1 MSLLVIK
8 LCDVRFEGDL
18 ISAFKSI
25 NGVQS
30 DASPKPKD
38 KKSAK
43 IPEKLINF
51 LNLLRSLS
59 RLRFISICLHNTS
72 LMQLGAINEN
82 AVNECLFHSIVHI
95 IQIHLT
101 TVPKNKLSLISTV
114 EGISLKLLKHV
125 KEDNGETCLAQVSLS
140 LLCSLTVEDNSQIS
154 TQVVVSHPQIIL
166 YDMTPFLRTRRAK
179 IDSKDS
185 ESLVTKL
192 LKNKVN
198 HRFLKGVTFKIDNT
212 SLKFV
217 RESGQKA
224 LAININ
230 TIEADLTKTG
240 SSEFESRLIVSS
252 LTMHD
257 TTAMVSSLNRIN
269 LIAKFEKEKSIQQR
283 LQLFVV
289 SELSSCHIIYN
300 DEEVSYWI
308 DLILKSYGSKSDAST
323 ENKQNNSLSNNWS
336 RDLPKFSASIDV
348 NDISFSVKPV
358 SAANP
363 MVTYGLSH
371 AKFGYVLNSDPLF
384 REMR

>member
-1 MSLLVIK
+1 MVIK

-18 ISAFKSI
+18 ISAFKLV
-25 NGVQS
+25 NGLQNDS
-30 DASPKPKD
+30 SLKTNKKSPKT
-38 KKSAK
+38 
-43 IPEKLINF
+43 PEKLMNL
-51 LNLLRSLS
+51 LNLLGSLS
-59 RLRFISICLHNTS
+59 RLRFISVCLHNTS

-82 AVNECLFHSIVHI
+82 AVKECLFHSVVHI

-101 TVPKNKLSLISTV
+101 TVPKNKLTLIASV
-114 EGISLKLLKHV
+114 EGISLKILKHV
-125 KEDNGETCLAQVSLS
+125 KEDNDETCLAQVSLS
-140 LLCSLTVEDNSQIS
+140 LLCSLTVEDNYQIS
-154 TQVVVSHPQIIL
+154 TQLMISQPQIIL
-166 YDMTPFLRTRRAK
+166 YDVTPFLRTKRTK
-179 IDSKDS
+179 IDSNSDS
-185 ESLVTKL
+185 LITKV
-192 LKNKVN
+192 LKSKVN
-198 HRFLKGVTFKIDNT
+198 PKFLKGVTLKIDRT
-212 SLKFV
+212 SLKLV

-230 TIEADLTKTG
+230 TIEADLTKTS
-240 SSEFESRLIVSS
+240 SSEFESRLIVSL

-257 TTAMVSSLNRIN
+257 TNAMVSSLNRIN

-289 SELSSCHIIYN
+289 SELSSCHIVYN
-300 DEEVSYWI
+300 DEEVKYWV
-308 DLILKSYGSKSDAST
+308 DLILKSYGSRADISS
-323 ENKQNNSLSNNWS
+323 ESKQNTPLSNNLS

-358 SAANP
+358 SAVNP